1 MLQGLAPKK
10 RVAGPA
16 QTLYP
21 LISQNRTVTIPLP
34 HPSQGWT
41 LGHFKYIVCSMIP
54 KLTKLPRLNPLLSSQ
69 SYLFTHQTGSS
80 LKGALFVAVA
90 HSMDPCDWRTKVCI
104 C

>member
-41 LGHFKYIVCSMIP
+41 LGPFVP
-54 KLTKLPRLNPLLSSQ
+54 LTRDI
-69 SYLFTHQTGSS
+69 
-80 LKGALFVAVA
+80 KGNGAGAA
-90 HSMDPCDWRTKVCI
+90 REDY
-104 C
+104 